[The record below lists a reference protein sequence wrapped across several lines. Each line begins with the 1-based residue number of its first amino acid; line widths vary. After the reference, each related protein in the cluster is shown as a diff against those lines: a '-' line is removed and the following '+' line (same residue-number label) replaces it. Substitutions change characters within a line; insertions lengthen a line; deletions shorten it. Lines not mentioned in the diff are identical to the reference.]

1 MVYEVKDSNG
11 ELIAL
16 HIKGDVLP
24 KGIKF
29 FTGAEMPIQ
38 VAQMSHPGGHLIRP
52 HVHNKRETVITST
65 SEVLVIKSGKL
76 KAIFYSNE
84 KIFIESR
91 VLEEND
97 IAVIVSGGH
106 SFEVLEQCHFIEV
119 KQGPFDLTNDKTLF
133 EV

>member
-1 MVYEVKDSNG
+1 VSGGWLTTANYDFQMVYEVKDSNSV
-11 ELIAL
+11 LITL

-29 FTGAEMPIQ
+29 FTGADMPIQ

-52 HVHNKRETVITST
+52 HLHNKRETVITST
-65 SEVLVIKSGKL
+65 SEVLVVKSGKL
-76 KAIFYSNE
+76 KASFYSNE

-97 IAVIVSGGH
+97 IAVIVSGGPEGYEISRSVQH
-106 SFEVLEQCHFIEV
+106 TYL
-119 KQGPFDLTNDKTLF
+119 
-133 EV
+133 